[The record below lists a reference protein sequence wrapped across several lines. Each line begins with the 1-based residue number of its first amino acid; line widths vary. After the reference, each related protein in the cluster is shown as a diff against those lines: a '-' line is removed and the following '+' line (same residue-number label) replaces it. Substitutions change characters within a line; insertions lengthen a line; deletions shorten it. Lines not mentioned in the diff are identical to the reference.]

1 MSWLDDTGPI
11 VATIFVLRRTAAMPP
26 QRTHGLILAEDGR
39 SSRAR
44 TTRALCGHTL
54 GDMITAIR
62 TAAPALEADAFVRGE
77 GRRRVSL
84 SEFRGTWVIVALG
97 ARRLD
102 VLELASLEE
111 AFAADGAVVL
121 AATPDD
127 WHEVSASYAHE
138 PVRFPILSSV
148 DEERRATLIVDPG
161 GVVRHVGLRR
171 SARETLTALEQLL
184 LPAVI
189 AA

>member
-1 MSWLDDTGPI
+1 
-11 VATIFVLRRTAAMPP
+11 
-26 QRTHGLILAEDGR
+26 
-39 SSRAR
+39 
-44 TTRALCGHTL
+44 
-54 GDMITAIR
+54 MITAIH
-62 TAAPALEADAFVRGE
+62 TAAPRLDADAFVRGE
-77 GRRRVSL
+77 ARRRISL
-84 SEFRGTWVIVALG
+84 DEYRGTWVVVALG

-121 AATPDD
+121 AATDDD
-127 WHEVSASYAHE
+127 WHEVASRYADE

-148 DEERRATLIVDPG
+148 GETRRITLIVDPG

-171 SARETLTALEQLL
+171 SARETLASLEGLL
-184 LPAVI
+184 VPSAI